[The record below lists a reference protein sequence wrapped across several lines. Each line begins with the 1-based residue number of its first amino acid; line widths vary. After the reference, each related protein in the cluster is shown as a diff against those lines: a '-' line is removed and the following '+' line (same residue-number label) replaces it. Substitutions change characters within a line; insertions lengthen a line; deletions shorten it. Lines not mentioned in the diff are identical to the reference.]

1 MITLVAALDA
11 HTSSPASAGVVVNA
25 SNSADPRLT
34 APTGPPPRSSWQ
46 LRCWRSSNPSW
57 GRCIS

>member
-11 HTSSPASAGVVVNA
+11 HTSSLASAGVVVNA
-25 SNSADPRLT
+25 SNGADPRLT

-46 LRCWRSSNPSW
+46 LRCWRSSNPS
-57 GRCIS
+57 